1 MVLAIVL
8 TWITNRNKKDAITSY
23 IYSVTLWTLYC
34 YIITESLSF
43 GNLLTST
50 GLLAAWGIY
59 DICLL
64 LVLVY
69 RIRREKLSV
78 QQIRSD
84 LWGVLHSKGAICFL
98 IYAAVMVVCALIIIP
113 YNWDSMTYH
122 CARLFH
128 WAQNK
133 SVAHYATGIHGRFPV
148 RCLQLLLM

>member
-23 IYSVTLWTLYC
+23 IYSVTLWILYC

-43 GNLLTST
+43 GNLLTRT
-50 GLLAAWGIY
+50 ELLAAWGIY

-64 LVLVY
+64 IVLVH

-84 LWGVLHSKGAICFL
+84 FWRVSHSKGENVKEKM
-98 IYAAVMVVCALIIIP
+98 Y
-113 YNWDSMTYH
+113 
-122 CARLFH
+122 
-128 WAQNK
+128 
-133 SVAHYATGIHGRFPV
+133 
-148 RCLQLLLM
+148 